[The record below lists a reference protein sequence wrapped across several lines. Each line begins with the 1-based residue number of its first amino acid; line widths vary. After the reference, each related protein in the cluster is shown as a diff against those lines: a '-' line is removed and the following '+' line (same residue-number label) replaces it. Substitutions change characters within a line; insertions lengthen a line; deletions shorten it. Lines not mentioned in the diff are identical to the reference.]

1 MANRKLNY
9 VDGKMLKVQ
18 ETKIPHG
25 GYNKFFKFIQGVLED
40 KYMLALCA
48 KIQATQKPV
57 EVFRILHNVLVCQ
70 LISVMIIKIWYF
82 MVLHCNTLKDWAL
95 NFTDLK

>member
-25 GYNKFFKFIQGVLED
+25 GYNKFFEFIQGVLED

-57 EVFRILHNVLVCQ
+57 EVFRFLHKMEFTCTGM
-70 LISVMIIKIWYF
+70 STHKCYDYKT
-82 MVLHCNTLKDWAL
+82 MVFYGVTL
-95 NFTDLK
+95 